1 MAVFANPTS
10 IKDYQSLCNAVADE
24 LNRYDMV
31 SSIPIFT
38 QLATKRI
45 ERDLSRAKHQYMIKR
60 AATVFFDLMTSLP
73 CDYIA
78 AHQLMETDTSVLVD
92 YIGPNESK
100 EWLSGRYPIPARTS
114 SNANI
119 AYYTIIGDQLR
130 IFPYDE
136 LGYKKVNNPH
146 LDFWY
151 YAQIPELNNDNP
163 TNWVLT
169 RYPDLYFYGTLAHT
183 APYLKADERLQMW
196 DSIYSRLMADIELE
210 AERGVR
216 SGTRLVAAR
225 RSF

>member
-1 MAVFANPTS
+1 MTVFQAPPS
-10 IKDYQSLCNAVADE
+10 IKDYQSLCNAVQEE
-24 LNRYDMV
+24 LNRYDLT
-31 SSIPIFT
+31 SAIPLFT

-45 ERDLSRAKHQYMIKR
+45 ERDLSRAKHQMMIKR
-60 AATVFFDLMTSLP
+60 AATVFFDLYCSLP

-78 AHQLMETDTSVLVD
+78 AHQLMETNTDILVD

-100 EWLSGRYPIPARTS
+100 EWLSGRYPIPNRT
-114 SNANI
+114 NVKTNI

-130 IFPYDE
+130 IFPYDP
-136 LGYKKVNNPH
+136 LGYKRVDNAW

-151 YAQIPELNNDNP
+151 YAQLPELTPSAP

-169 RYPDLYFYGTLAHT
+169 RYSDIYFYGTLAHS
-183 APYLKADERLQMW
+183 APYLKADERLNTW
-196 DSIYSRLMADIELE
+196 ESIYSRLMADIETE

>member
-1 MAVFANPTS
+1 MTVFANPVS

-24 LNRYDMV
+24 LNRFDLV
-31 SSIPIFT
+31 NSIPIFT

-60 AATVFFDLMTSLP
+60 AATVFFDLYTTLP

-78 AHQLMETDTSVLVD
+78 AHQLMETDIGVLVD

-100 EWLSGRYPIPARTS
+100 EWLSGRYPIPNRTS
-114 SNANI
+114 TKSGI

-136 LGYKKVNNPH
+136 QGYKKVTSPH
-146 LDFWY
+146 LDFFY
-151 YAQIPELNNDNP
+151 YAQLPELNNQNP
-163 TNWVLT
+163 TNWILE
-169 RYPDLYFYGTLAHT
+169 RYPDLYFYGTLAHS
-183 APYLKADERLQMW
+183 APYLKADERLNTW
-196 DSIYSRLMADIELE
+196 DGIYSRLMADIETE

>member
-60 AATVFFDLMTSLP
+60 AATVFFDIYTTLP

-78 AHQLMETDTSVLVD
+78 AHQLMETDTGVLVS

-100 EWLSGRYPIPARTS
+100 EWLSGKYPIPARTDHRS
-114 SNANI
+114 KI

-130 IFPYDE
+130 IFPYDPI
-136 LGYKKVNNPH
+136 GYQKVDNAH
-146 LDFWY
+146 LDFWF
-151 YAQIPELNNDNP
+151 YAQLPELNNQNP
-163 TNWVLT
+163 TNWVLQ
-169 RYPDLYFYGTLAHT
+169 RYPDLYFYGALAHT
-183 APYLKADERLQMW
+183 APYLKADERLQLW
-196 DSIYSRLMADIELE
+196 DGIYTRLMADIETE

-225 RSF
+225 KGF

>member
-1 MAVFANPTS
+1 MAVFQNPPS
-10 IKDYQSLCNAVADE
+10 IKTYQSLCNAIEVE

-31 SSIPIFT
+31 DAIPLFT

-60 AATVFFDLMTSLP
+60 AATVFFDLYTTLP

-78 AHQLMETDTSVLVD
+78 AHQLMETDTNVLVD

-100 EWLSGRYPIPARTS
+100 EWLAGRYQAPAHPRG
-114 SNANI
+114 NI

-130 IFPYDE
+130 IFPYDPD
-136 LGYKKVNNPH
+136 GYKKVNSPH
-146 LDFWY
+146 LDFWF
-151 YAQIPELNNDNP
+151 YAQLPELNNQNA
-163 TNWVLT
+163 TNWCLE
-169 RYPDLYFYGTLAHT
+169 RYPDLYFYGALAHS
-183 APYLKADERLQMW
+183 APYLKADERLAMW
-196 DSIYSRLMADIELE
+196 DGIYSRLMADIELE

-225 RSF
+225 KSF